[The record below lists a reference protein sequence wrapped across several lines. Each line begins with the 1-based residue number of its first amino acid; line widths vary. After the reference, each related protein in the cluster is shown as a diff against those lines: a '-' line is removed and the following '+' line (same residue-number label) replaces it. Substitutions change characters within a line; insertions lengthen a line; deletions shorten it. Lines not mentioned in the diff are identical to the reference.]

1 LVSDDLKSKGWTVL
15 HIMDVG
21 KATEH
26 PYTKPA
32 KVINGV
38 LRYDEPDLFT

>member
-32 KVINGV
+32 KVIDGV